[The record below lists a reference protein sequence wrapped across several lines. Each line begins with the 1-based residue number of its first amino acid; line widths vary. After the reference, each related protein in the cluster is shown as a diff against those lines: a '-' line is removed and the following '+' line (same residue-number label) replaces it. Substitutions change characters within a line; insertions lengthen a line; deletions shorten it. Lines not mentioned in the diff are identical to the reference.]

1 MEDSATA
8 EISRSQVWQWIRH
21 GVQLDDG
28 RMVTPELVRA
38 VAESEL
44 ERIRGEIGDDEWF
57 ETQGRPRESR
67 ELFERVALSGADQFV
82 EFLTL
87 PAYERLPD

>member
-1 MEDSATA
+1 VTA
-8 EISRSQVWQWIRH
+8 
-21 GVQLDDG
+21 
-28 RMVTPELVRA
+28 ELVRQIA
-38 VAESEL
+38 TEEL

-67 ELFERVALSGADQFV
+67 ELFEEVALGEELV

-87 PAYERLPD
+87 PAYERLE